1 MTGYM
6 KHETL
11 PPFRLTQGDDRS
23 SRIAVADTTS
33 GTFIDL
39 VILSFLTRIKYGL
52 TIMC

>member
-1 MTGYM
+1 M

-11 PPFRLTQGDDRS
+11 LRFLLTQGDDRS